1 MPWSLRIFPFMQTEP
16 DPSPPSTAEA
26 ESAVGLAFV
35 AIVLVSLF
43 AAGTLGVLATRGAG
57 PAAGSGQEAGG
68 IAVAS
73 ASTAAMRVRD
83 RIVSRFSELMLL
95 REIALRERDPGLL
108 ESVYA
113 PGAAGLARDRA
124 EIARLRSSGRR
135 LAGLR
140 MPVKVLDA
148 HRSANGGWVVT
159 ARVSRSPA
167 RLVTGSG
174 RQVRATRASAAVY
187 RCNLVRRGGSWRILG
202 LVPS

>member
-1 MPWSLRIFPFMQTEP
+1 MQTEP

-43 AAGTLGVLATRGAG
+43 VAGTLGVLATRELAQSADPGQETDATTVAAT
-57 PAAGSGQEAGG
+57 PAAL
-68 IAVAS
+68 
-73 ASTAAMRVRD
+73 VRD
-83 RIVSRFSELMLL
+83 RIVSRFRELMLL
-95 REIALRERDPGLL
+95 REIALRERDRLL
-108 ESVYA
+108 LDSVYA
-113 PGAAGLARDRA
+113 PGAEGLARDGA

-135 LAGLR
+135 LDGLR
-140 MPVKVLDA
+140 MPVKVLQA
-148 HRSANGGWVVT
+148 RRSGTGSWLVV

-187 RCNLVRRGGSWRILG
+187 RCTLVKRDGSWRILRFARSS
-202 LVPS
+202 P

>member
-1 MPWSLRIFPFMQTEP
+1 MQTEP
-16 DPSPPSTAEA
+16 APSPQSSA

-43 AAGTLGVLATRGAG
+43 VGGSLGVVATREAGT
-57 PAAGSGQEAGG
+57 AAGSGQEAEG

-73 ASTAAMRVRD
+73 TSTAAMRVRD
-83 RIVSRFSELMLL
+83 RIVGRFSELMLL

-113 PGAAGLARDRA
+113 PGAAGLLRDRA

-135 LAGLR
+135 LDGLR
-140 MPVKVLDA
+140 MPVKVLHA
-148 HRSANGGWVVT
+148 NRSGNGSWLVV

-187 RCNLVRRGGSWRILG
+187 HCTLVKRDGSWRVLR
-202 LVPS
+202 LARSSP